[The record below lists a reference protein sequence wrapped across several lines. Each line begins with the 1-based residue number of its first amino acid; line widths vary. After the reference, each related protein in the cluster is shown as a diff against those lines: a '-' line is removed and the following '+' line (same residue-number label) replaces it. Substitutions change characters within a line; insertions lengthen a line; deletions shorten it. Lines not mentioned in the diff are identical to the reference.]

1 MSRVTELREKIK
13 KERSKSAG
21 EGPLERQLATVQ
33 EQLRGDHIETLEVLQ
48 AVVDENDT
56 LRKTVQLLKKK
67 ITALGGTSEEHDVV
81 DNNDGGGCSGNTADD
96 LDSSFLI
103 AQIGLKDKELAT
115 VKGKLKAAAIEI
127 KDLKE
132 LVDHLH
138 KRDQIGS
145 SKVPHE
151 PSNTSMKRRLNLEY
165 NFPSNSEQREVFAR
179 GT

>member
-1 MSRVTELREKIK
+1 MSRVTDLREKIK
-13 KERSKSAG
+13 KERSKSAS

-48 AVVDENDT
+48 AVVDENET

-67 ITALGGTSEEHDVV
+67 ISTLGGTSDEHDMV
-81 DNNDGGGCSGNTADD
+81 DNDDGGGSGRGTDD
-96 LDSSFLI
+96 DSDSSFLI

-138 KRDQIGS
+138 KRDQTGS
-145 SKVPHE
+145 SKVP
-151 PSNTSMKRRLNLEY
+151 N
-165 NFPSNSEQREVFAR
+165 NFLPVAL
-179 GT
+179 